1 LNGNERQK
9 TISFAA
15 LGGQNVDTVEA
26 AFSYA
31 PAAARV
37 MIAPRPHL
45 RVEQARTHPM
55 GGFHARHVH
64 AVPLR
69 FLAETI
75 RRFRFAPEMSDEGPK
90 LLNLLDTWGSEHWSA
105 KTQKANIELL
115 RDRLKIVDAENASL
129 QKRVVELE
137 RDLKTAKDAL
147 AQMHQHNVEL
157 RANAEQPSVEDKLTR
172 GHIKVLALIGKS
184 GRASDEAVMN
194 KLKPV
199 SRAEVR

>member
-1 LNGNERQK
+1 
-9 TISFAA
+9 
-15 LGGQNVDTVEA
+15 
-26 AFSYA
+26 
-31 PAAARV
+31 
-37 MIAPRPHL
+37 
-45 RVEQARTHPM
+45 M

-157 RANAEQPSVEDKLTR
+157 RANAEQPSAEDKLTR
-172 GHIKVLALIGKS
+172 GHIKVLALIGKT
-184 GRASDEAVMN
+184 GRASDEAVMD

-199 SRAEVR
+199 SRAEVRYLLESLSELKLTHRWAYEDTGWQNEILFPGREILYKRGML